1 MNSERARPF
10 LIAEWRLLTM
20 LNYEVEPALLQ
31 RHVPSGTEL
40 DEWNGRVFLSVVGFL
55 FQQTKLLNARVPF
68 HTDFEEV
75 NLRFYVRRKSAEGWR
90 RGVTFLREIVP
101 RAAIA
106 LVANRV
112 YNERYIALPMRHR
125 NELQANGTL
134 QLEYSWRF
142 RKQWHRLEAATEG
155 GWREIA
161 EGSEAEFITEHYWGY
176 AAQRDGGCVEYQVEH
191 PRWRVCEATRAALDC
206 DIAALYGAEYSAALS
221 SAPSSAFV
229 AEGSEV
235 KVHRGRRIEPLS

>member
-1 MNSERARPF
+1 MDPKRARPF
-10 LIAEWRLLTM
+10 LTAEWRFLTM
-20 LNYEVEPALLQ
+20 LNYEVEPSLLQ
-31 RHVPSGTEL
+31 RHVPPGTEL
-40 DEWNGRVFLSVVGFL
+40 DEWNGQVFLSIVGFL
-55 FQQTKLLNARVPF
+55 FQRTKLLNARVPF

-90 RGVTFLREIVP
+90 RGVVCLREIVP

-125 NELQANGTL
+125 NEAGADGTL

-142 RKQWHRLEAATEG
+142 QNQWHRLEAKTESN
-155 GWREIA
+155 WRGIV
-161 EGSEAEFITEHYWGY
+161 EGSQAEFITEHYWGY

-191 PRWRVCEATRAALDC
+191 PRWRVCDTIHAVLDC
-206 DIAALYGAEYSAALS
+206 DVAALYGPEYSAALGNPP
-221 SAPSSAFV
+221 ASAFV
-229 AEGSEV
+229 AEGSQV
-235 KVHRGRRIEPLS
+235 KVHRGRRIEPVS